1 MPSLSG
7 EKRGRKD
14 SLGTG
19 SGSSTRLYLIRHGEV
34 ANALGKKVYNGQFDI
49 DLSSNGYK
57 QMEDVAGFLS
67 DKPVRAVY
75 SSDLKRTV
83 IGAGMI
89 ADKHN
94 LKLVQKR
101 DLREKDFGRWE
112 GLTYDQVAERYPDE
126 WQAWLTDPVI
136 SRPRGGETFIEVQK
150 RVIPELDRIISSHPG
165 EEIIILAHGGVN
177 RIVLCHA
184 LGLDLRY
191 IFRIEQ
197 GYAAINI
204 IDFFED
210 TAYVKLMNYQIGV
223 L

>member
-1 MPSLSG
+1 M
-7 EKRGRKD
+7 
-14 SLGTG
+14 GTG

-34 ANALGKKVYNGQFDI
+34 ANAFGKKVYNGQFDV
-49 DLSSNGYK
+49 DLSSNGCK

-83 IGAGMI
+83 IGARMI

-94 LKLVQKR
+94 LKAVQKKY
-101 DLREKDFGRWE
+101 LREKDFGRWE
-112 GLTYDQVAERYPDE
+112 GLAYDQVAERYPDE
-126 WQAWLTDPVI
+126 WQAWLADPVI
-136 SRPRGGETFIEVQK
+136 SRQAGGETFIEVEK
-150 RVIPELDRIISSHPG
+150 RVIPEMEKIISCHRG
-165 EEIIILAHGGVN
+165 EEIVVLAHGGVN

-210 TAYVKLMNYQIGV
+210 TAYVKLMNYQIGELLRV
-223 L
+223 SKKN